1 MNLYPAIDILG
12 GNAVRLVKGDF
23 DAKKVYDEDPVSA
36 ALGWTSAGAR
46 FLHVVDLDGAKEG
59 EPVNLEH
66 LRRIAGSWSAVQ
78 YGGGLRSAD
87 AVEAHA
93 GGAARDRRHSGVHR
107 PRGAGARPRRA
118 RGRPR
123 RRVVDARGGLVATH
137 GWEQTTDVRARDAF
151 AGLRE
156 RGVRHFVF
164 TNIDHDGM
172 LDGPDREEAIWVGGA
187 AGESGQGSV
196 ILSGGIGEL
205 EHLQALARLRAEQQL
220 ERLDGVIVG
229 KALYEQRFTVA
240 EAQAR
245 SPAVRRTLAARPIAT
260 VGACISSA

>member
-1 MNLYPAIDILG
+1 MRLYPAIDILG

-23 DAKKVYDEDPVSA
+23 AAKKVYDEDPVSA

-46 FLHVVDLDGAKEG
+46 FLHVVDLDGAKAG

-66 LRRIAGSWSAVQ
+66 LRRIAREAGVPVQ

-87 AVEAHA
+87 AVARA
-93 GGAARDRRHSGVHR
+93 LDAGAARVILGTAAFTNPGLLDEVLQTHEPDRILVGVD
-107 PRGAGARPRRA
+107 
-118 RGRPR
+118 
-123 RRVVDARGGLVATH
+123 VRGGLVATH

-172 LDGPDREEAIWVGGA
+172 LDGANRDEVAWVA
-187 AGESGQGSV
+187 AATGEGSL
-196 ILSGGIGEL
+196 IFSGGIGTL
-205 EHLQALARLRAEQQL
+205 DDLRALAALRAEL
-220 ERLDGVIVG
+220 DLTRLDGVIVG
-229 KALYEQRFTVA
+229 TALYERRFTIA
-240 EAQAR
+240 EAHEALQ
-245 SPAVRRTLAARPIAT
+245 
-260 VGACISSA
+260 G